1 MHWLSKP
8 KVKLALFVNA
18 LYLLTFFTPPSP
30 PNKRRHLLAHT
41 RRPSVVRHAPAGLPE
56 YVPLPPPSAPSRA
69 ASYESSGML
78 HVSLSKDL
86 TLVKRPGRE
95 LLLSPFF
102 SVRPYPS
109 EEPESVRLRFI
120 LFSDKGTCPGDCP
133 LTIVADGETLWPVGE
148 PADPRFNAYGWRR
161 GNVPHTSSTREDGL
175 VIETKAAESFE
186 VQIPYDVFIR
196 IISARRVIVRLGPYR
211 VELTAEQVE
220 ALRDMHRRLPQPPPP
235 GDPASY

>member
-8 KVKLALFVNA
+8 KVKLALLVNA
-18 LYLLTFFTPPSP
+18 LYLLTFFTPSSP
-30 PNKRRHLLAHT
+30 PNTRRHLLAHT
-41 RRPSVVRHAPAGLPE
+41 RRPPVARHAPAGLPD

-86 TLVKRPGRE
+86 TLVKRPDRE

-102 SVRPYPS
+102 SARAYPPA
-109 EEPESVRLRFI
+109 EPESVRLSFI

-133 LTIVADGETLWPVGE
+133 LSIKADGETVWPEGGA
-148 PADPRFNAYGWRR
+148 ADPQFNAYGRRR
-161 GNVPHTSSTREDGL
+161 GRVPHTSSTREDGL

-186 VQIPYDVFIR
+186 VHVPYDVFIR
-196 IISARRVIVRLGPYR
+196 IISARRVIVRLGTEQ
-211 VELTAEQVE
+211 VELTADQVE

-235 GDPASY
+235 GDPSSY